1 MIPLTELKDWLS
13 THNAGY
19 VAVDDGG
26 LTLVILDADGRDTGE
41 YLEVG
46 GVPELEPDTRD
57 PAYERAAA
65 RARGNDFLETGGKD
79 WT

>member
-1 MIPLTELKDWLS
+1 MIKLTALKAWLS

-26 LTLVILDADGRDTGE
+26 LTLVIYDEDERDTGD

-46 GVPELEPDTRD
+46 GVPEDIGEGVD
-57 PAYERAAA
+57 
-65 RARGNDFLETGGKD
+65 RG
-79 WT
+79 